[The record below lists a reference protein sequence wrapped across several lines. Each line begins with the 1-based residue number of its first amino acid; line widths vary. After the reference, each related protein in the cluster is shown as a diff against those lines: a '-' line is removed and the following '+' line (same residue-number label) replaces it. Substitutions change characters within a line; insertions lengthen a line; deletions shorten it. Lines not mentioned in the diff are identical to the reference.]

1 MYKREEEIFA
11 YLLMAK
17 GITHYEIAEYV
28 PEGHEL
34 PGCVDTNEI
43 DSCSGLIVTLEH
55 SYRFWL
61 EWEGHKEGHYTLG
74 DERDF
79 WYMTSFDILDDLD
92 KSLVLKARQQ
102 LSTRTPGPVLP
113 TSRQPGELTPREAY
127 ILRILLHQRGI
138 EHYTT
143 IAAEEGDRDLIGS
156 LYPGEV
162 RNSHGILATA
172 HGGYRFG
179 LDYQWGSSYFFSTW
193 EPVTE
198 QECSPQQWQEIEQA
212 RQHFSTIVEQE
223 LVPILDEELDNA
235 TQEQPEQWK
244 EAGEEVPVHSQ
255 TRETN
260 DLLQDEIKKGERVR
274 QFRDFRRQRRER
286 KR

>member
-1 MYKREEEIFA
+1 MNKREEEIFA

-17 GITHYEIAEYV
+17 GITHYEIADYI

-34 PGCVDTNEI
+34 PGWVYLYEI
-43 DSCSGLIVTLEH
+43 ISCSGLIVTQEH
-55 SYRFWL
+55 IYRYWL

-79 WYMTSFDILDDLD
+79 WSLISFDTLEDWE
-92 KSLVLKARQQ
+92 KPLVLKARQQ
-102 LSTRTPGPVLP
+102 LSTRPPEPVLP
-113 TSRQPGELTPREAY
+113 TSRQPGELTSREAF
-127 ILRILLHQRGI
+127 ILRILLDQRGI

-162 RNSHGILATA
+162 RNSRGILATA

-260 DLLQDEIKKGERVR
+260 DLPQDEIKKGERVR